1 MQRPRGRSA
10 PPRPRQ
16 WHRNRPP
23 HRGVPRRR
31 SPGRRPDLL
40 RENAGDPT
48 TAVFVRQPFATVGSR
63 RPSTLKELLIS
74 TTSAQPFR
82 ELSSRFADLR
92 DQTAGLDQ
100 APGPGFLAA
109 STPLLL
115 ASQQATADLVAAL
128 TTLSSSPYTTV
139 PGSQAALD
147 TLTAAVATASL
158 ASLDLSQAIA
168 ANPLGGLG
176 FPGPPVDEDAVRQLL
191 HADARPEIRKYL
203 AEAVESF
210 ELVSPCCGY
219 AAGGITRD
227 LQQAARDEKLPNL
240 TAGQLVTLAALAR
253 GEGRRYESDR
263 RGTIKI
269 QAADGTSVNTAT
281 FKVFEKHRLVHVST
295 SAPLILGQAVSVTDR
310 GHRLLAQ
317 PRLAA
322 PAVSRPVAARP
333 AATATAGRGR

>member
-1 MQRPRGRSA
+1 MS
-10 PPRPRQ
+10 
-16 WHRNRPP
+16 
-23 HRGVPRRR
+23 
-31 SPGRRPDLL
+31 
-40 RENAGDPT
+40 T
-48 TAVFVRQPFATVGSR
+48 VFVRQLFAAVGSR
-63 RPSTLKELLIS
+63 RPVTPKELLI
-74 TTSAQPFR
+74 TTTASDVTFAQPFR

-139 PGSQAALD
+139 PGSRAALD

-176 FPGPPVDEDAVRQLL
+176 VPGPPVDEDAVRRLL
-191 HADARPEIRKYL
+191 HEDARPEIKKYL

-210 ELVSPCCGY
+210 ELVSTCCGY

-227 LQQAARDEKLPNL
+227 LQQAARNERL
-240 TAGQLVTLAALAR
+240 TTRNGQLDTP
-253 GEGRRYESDR
+253 
-263 RGTIKI
+263 T
-269 QAADGTSVNTAT
+269 
-281 FKVFEKHRLVHVST
+281 
-295 SAPLILGQAVSVTDR
+295 
-310 GHRLLAQ
+310 
-317 PRLAA
+317 
-322 PAVSRPVAARP
+322 AARP
-333 AATATAGRGR
+333 AARPVATVTAGRGR